1 LTATVRRKVA
11 ASVSDHLQKA
21 VELRHEWL
29 DVGVA
34 TEPADRAAAEHIL
47 TRMYTR
53 HRRARPRFAWV
64 ESPRQGLAMATGI
77 PGHEDLQRWL
87 RPRRPAGRPP
97 LGADIAATWS
107 RMMAGLD
114 EGAAHPDLEPPKPM
128 RKRDKPWPVLPPEQA
143 LEAGVP
149 LRLVLRQTIR
159 DALRTV
165 LMDSIA
171 LRVRAALGPTGRLPI
186 CWYGQQDAYWIAHY
200 DILRRLGLA
209 NYSPPQAAGLD
220 AWATLA
226 RTTGWWW
233 PGEQVCVLVDRPA
246 RIDAVPLPEDAIPVP
261 ADPAI
266 TYRDGWSPR

>member
-1 LTATVRRKVA
+1 MRRKVA
-11 ASVSDHLQKA
+11 AGVFDHWQKA
-21 VELRHEWL
+21 AELRHEWL
-29 DVGVA
+29 DIGVA
-34 TEPADRAAAEHIL
+34 TAPADRETAEDIL
-47 TRMYTR
+47 TRLYER

-64 ESPRQGLAMATGI
+64 ESPRQGLALATGI
-77 PGHEDLQRWL
+77 PDHEELQRWL
-87 RPRRPAGRPP
+87 RPRQPAGRPP

-114 EGAAHPDLEPPKPM
+114 EGVAHPDLDPPRPA
-128 RKRDKPWPVLPPEQA
+128 RKREDPWPVLPGAQA

-165 LMDSIA
+165 LMDSVA
-171 LRVRAALGPTGRLPI
+171 LRARAELGPAAKTPI

-209 NYSPPQAAGLD
+209 HYRPPLAAGLD

-226 RTTGWWW
+226 RATGWWW

-246 RIDAVPLPEDAIPVP
+246 RVGPVELVEDAVPVRT
-261 ADPAI
+261 DPAVV
-266 TYRDGWSPR
+266 YRDGWSPQ